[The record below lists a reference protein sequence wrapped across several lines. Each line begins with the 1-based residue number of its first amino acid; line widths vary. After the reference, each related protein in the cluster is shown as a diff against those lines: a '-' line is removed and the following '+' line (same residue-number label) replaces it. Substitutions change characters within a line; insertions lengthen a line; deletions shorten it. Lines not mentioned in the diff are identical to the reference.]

1 MIVKVPIY
9 VELIGKVQTD
19 YLDNIVDELKNE
31 FYLIIRKRKL
41 KMKFEALDDD
51 LVFSDAGVDD
61 VRVLSVEEA
70 LETLRKKK

>member
-9 VELIGKVQTD
+9 VELIGKVQSE
-19 YLDNIVDELKNE
+19 YLDALVDELKDE

-41 KMKFEALDDD
+41 KLKFVRLDDG
-51 LVFSDAGVDD
+51 LEFSDAGVDD

>member
-19 YLDNIVDELKNE
+19 YLDDIVDELKDE

-41 KMKFEALDDD
+41 SMKFKRLDDD
-51 LVFSDAGVDD
+51 LVFQDAGVDD
-61 VRVLSVEEA
+61 VRVLSAEEA